1 MMKKNVIKYLEQRF
15 LTHCLFSRHLN
26 LGLDFVREACPFG
39 LPQIGLIGL
48 LVTGNNTMCN
58 KQRRTLRG
66 LECIYQAIKTFSLVY
81 SVFHSED
88 L

>member
-1 MMKKNVIKYLEQRF
+1 MKKNVIKYLEQRF

-39 LPQIGLIGL
+39 LPQMGLIGL

-58 KQRRTLRG
+58 KQRGTEKNFMR
-66 LECIYQAIKTFSLVY
+66 S
-81 SVFHSED
+81 
-88 L
+88 